1 MVVLHDSTTNTVS
14 VISSTTIDQSVKP
27 YYISQTTTASGT
39 VITSNNVQQLVSTHT
54 ELTSILD
61 YSKQWVAVKSDW
73 TNVAKV
79 RLESSPISG
88 TNIYTIET
96 VDSGKIQTIEISYN
110 EVTRQKTVINLA
122 VTPV

>member
-1 MVVLHDSTTNTVS
+1 M
-14 VISSTTIDQSVKP
+14 
-27 YYISQTTTASGT
+27 
-39 VITSNNVQQLVSTHT
+39 
-54 ELTSILD
+54 
-61 YSKQWVAVKSDW
+61 
-73 TNVAKV
+73 AKV

-88 TNIYTIET
+88 TSIYTIET